1 MKLEVNLSKK
11 YFFILLGAIL
21 VLAGAIYGF
30 AYGGSEPEVMGHSG
44 GEIEVTINGETKLLN
59 EALENLANSSLA
71 FPYNCSPHDLGG
83 TGGPTGNEHCKSLGG
98 FCGGMWL
105 WSDFEW
111 FPRGCDNS
119 RGQADCCIPE
129 NSA

>member
-21 VLAGAIYGF
+21 LLAGAIYGF

-83 TGGPTGNEHCKSLGG
+83 TGGPTGNEHFKSL
-98 FCGGMWL
+98 
-105 WSDFEW
+105 
-111 FPRGCDNS
+111 S
-119 RGQADCCIPE
+119 RGVIDTRDLVYFFSVTIFFLFITKIRLE
-129 NSA
+129 NE